1 MDENTEKMIRI
12 IVSCNG
18 DLEELEAELKKI
30 QNNKEEL
37 DR

>member
-1 MDENTEKMIRI
+1 MDENTANMIRI

-18 DLEELEAELKKI
+18 ELEKLEEELKKI

-37 DR
+37 D